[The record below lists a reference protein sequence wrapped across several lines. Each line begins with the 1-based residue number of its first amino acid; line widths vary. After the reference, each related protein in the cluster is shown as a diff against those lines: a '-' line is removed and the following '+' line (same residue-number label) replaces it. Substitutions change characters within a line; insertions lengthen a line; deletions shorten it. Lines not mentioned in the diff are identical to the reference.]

1 MPTSTTIA
9 TIGTPANPSTAGQ
22 TPTLFEG
29 GVAVALLY
37 FVLKEAIEFF
47 KKKDDAEGAL
57 TQSLIDDLRK
67 ERKEDLFNM
76 SQIMLKID
84 GSNQQIAIAIH
95 DMSKAVQ
102 DLNISTQQNA
112 RIHSE
117 IFGLLREQERA
128 LHRIETYISDREGAK
143 KAAV

>member
-1 MPTSTTIA
+1 MTTTIA
-9 TIGTPANPSTAGQ
+9 TIGTSTNQSTTGQ
-22 TPTLFEG
+22 MPTLFEG
-29 GVAVALLY
+29 GVALALLY

-95 DMSKAVQ
+95 DMSKAIH
-102 DLNISTQQNA
+102 DLNVSTQQNA

-117 IFGLLREQERA
+117 IFGLLREQERV
-128 LHRIETYISDREGAK
+128 LHKIEAHISDREAPK
-143 KAAV
+143 RVSV